1 MKKKSVLDAFALLA
15 FLEEKAGH
23 IRVKEILASAEA
35 VVLINAMNLG
45 EVFYILARSRGMRT
59 AEFFLTNILPSLP
72 ITILENPLGDVIE
85 AARLKALYP
94 LSFADCF
101 AASTAIREH
110 ATLVTGDPEFRRL
123 EKAIDIDWIG

>member
-1 MKKKSVLDAFALLA
+1 
-15 FLEEKAGH
+15 
-23 IRVKEILASAEA
+23 LASAEA

-72 ITILENPLGDVIE
+72 ITILENPLDDVIE

-101 AASTAIREH
+101 AASTAIRER
-110 ATLVTGDPEFRRL
+110 AALVTGDPEFRQL